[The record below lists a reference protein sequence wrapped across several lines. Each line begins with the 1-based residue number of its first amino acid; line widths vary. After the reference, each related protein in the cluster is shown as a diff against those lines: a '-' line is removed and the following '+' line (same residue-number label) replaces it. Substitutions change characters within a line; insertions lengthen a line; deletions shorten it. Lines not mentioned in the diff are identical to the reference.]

1 MKHKTNAILIAILLG
16 GFGIHRFYI
25 GQHRKGWWYLGFFW
39 TLIPMIISW
48 FDAAR
53 FSSMNYAEFNRRY
66 NLGHELS
73 KKFSDDEVLLA
84 ASFEKEREEK
94 LLQEIERL
102 SSKEDVQQY
111 LQQAKERGDYL
122 PRLVYARANAIL
134 RDQPWIM
141 CESLDFNE
149 KIV

>member
-1 MKHKTNAILIAILLG
+1 M
-16 GFGIHRFYI
+16 HRFYI
-25 GQHRKGWWYLGFFW
+25 GQKRKGWWYLAFFW
-39 TLIPMIISW
+39 TLIPTIISW

-53 FSSMNYAEFNRRY
+53 FSSMDYAEFNRRY
-66 NLGHELS
+66 NLGHELT

-84 ASFEKEREEK
+84 ASFEREREQK
-94 LLQEIERL
+94 LLQEIEQL
-102 SSKEDVQQY
+102 STKEDVQEY

-134 RDQPWIM
+134 QDRPWIM
-141 CESLDFNE
+141 SNSLDFDQ